1 MIIYRAF
8 VREAARNTAAITLVL
23 VVVMGFVGLTVLLG
37 RAVRG
42 DLAED
47 ILLQMLGLEALRR
60 LDLLLTLG
68 LYLGVLLTAA
78 RWYRDSEMTV
88 LAACGIGL
96 AQLLRPA
103 LLLTAAVVIAI
114 SALSFYFTPWALT
127 RMERLKLEREHQTQP
142 MGIAPGI
149 FNETPGGKTFYAERV
164 DRRTGILANVF
175 LSGLDGGRE
184 GIVVARAGY
193 PYTDERTGDRFL
205 ALVDGNSYDG
215 IPGEAAYRLLK
226 FETLRVRLESK
237 PFVAPPPKVDGMGT
251 AELLAQ
257 TDADAHVE
265 WHWRLS
271 KPLMATVLALF
282 ALVLAYTDPRRGR
295 LSNLFAAI
303 LVYVIYSNLLA
314 LGQTLL
320 KKGFVPGSAGLWW
333 VHAGML
339 AIAIYLF
346 TRRAANR
353 PLFGWPLFAR
363 AASEAG
369 GRH

>member
-1 MIIYRAF
+1 MIIYRSF

-42 DLAED
+42 DLAAD

-103 LLLTAAVVIAI
+103 LALTAAVVIAI
-114 SALSFYFTPWALT
+114 SALGFYFTPWALN
-127 RMERLKLEREHQTQP
+127 RMERLKLERERQTQP
-142 MGIAPGI
+142 LGVAPGV
-149 FNETPGGKTFYAERV
+149 FNETSGDKIFYAERV
-164 DRRTGILANVF
+164 DRETGVLANVF
-175 LSGLDGGRE
+175 LSGLGGGRE
-184 GIVVARAGY
+184 GIVVARGGY
-193 PYTDERTGDRFL
+193 SYTDQRTGDRFL
-205 ALVDGNSYDG
+205 ALVDGNLYQG
-215 IPGEAAYRLLK
+215 VPGEAGYRLLK
-226 FETLRVRLESK
+226 FEILRVRLELK
-237 PFVAPPPKVDGMGT
+237 PFIAPPPKADGMGT
-251 AELLAQ
+251 AELLAR
-257 TDADAHVE
+257 TDADSRVE
-265 WHWRLS
+265 WQWRLS
-271 KPLMATVLALF
+271 KPLMATVLVLF

-303 LVYVIYSNLLA
+303 LVYLIYSNLLA

-320 KKGFVPGSAGLWW
+320 KKGYVPWSAGLWW
-333 VHAGML
+333 MHAGML

-346 TRRAANR
+346 ARRSANR
-353 PLFGWPLFAR
+353 PLFAWPRSPR
-363 AASEAG
+363 AASG
-369 GRH
+369 GR